1 MKNWP
6 LLFCALVLVAV
17 VSGCARGGTYD
28 PKNTAKFNQ
37 EDTSK
42 FVLLDKDMQHA
53 VTCTGIQEGKTSDGR
68 MKIVANIRNRENR
81 RLEVQ
86 VSCVFKDAQ
95 AFSVDETPYRTLI
108 LDENSTQSVAFES
121 FRKEAVKYTVRV
133 RKAR

>member
-1 MKNWP
+1 MKKLA
-6 LLFCALVLVAV
+6 LLLCVAV
-17 VSGCARGGTYD
+17 MAAIVGGCARGGAYT

-42 FVLLDKDMQHA
+42 FVLLDKDMQDA

-68 MKIVANIRNRENR
+68 MKIVANIRNRENKR
-81 RLEVQ
+81 IEVQ

-95 AFSVDETPYRTLI
+95 AFAIDETPYRTLI

-121 FRKEAVKYTVRV
+121 FRKEAAKYTVRI

>member
-1 MKNWP
+1 MKKLA
-6 LLFCALVLVAV
+6 LLLCAVSVAAMV
-17 VSGCARGGTYD
+17 GGCARGGAYA
-28 PKNTAKFNQ
+28 PKNTANQ

-42 FVLLDKDMQHA
+42 FVLLDKDMQDA

-68 MKIVANIRNRENR
+68 MKIVANLRNRENR
-81 RLEVQ
+81 RIEVQ

-95 AFSVDETPYRTLI
+95 SFAIDETPYRTLI

-121 FRKEAVKYTVRV
+121 VRKEAAQYTVRV